1 MPNKVLLFQEGS
13 CHNLKFDFCYVQVRY
28 FDQLRE
34 IAAVAGFENKRDI
47 YDELLR
53 RADAIQTMV
62 DRGLTHYDDVFDL
75 LNLYYNIILI

>member
-34 IAAVAGFENKRDI
+34 IAAVAGFSTSDQQLCKMKVGDFCLSAVI
-47 YDELLR
+47 GQLH
-53 RADAIQTMV
+53 V
-62 DRGLTHYDDVFDL
+62 GSV
-75 LNLYYNIILI
+75 NL

>member
-34 IAAVAGFENKRDI
+34 IAAVAGFSTTDQLCKMKVGDFCLRDVI
-47 YDELLR
+47 GQLH
-53 RADAIQTMV
+53 V
-62 DRGLTHYDDVFDL
+62 GSV
-75 LNLYYNIILI
+75 NL